1 MRWRLP
7 RGWGAIGNTLLSVVE
22 AGDTVLAGDVLN
34 GGTNLLLRQ
43 HLPRLGVRVE
53 FVDVTDLGLV
63 ERALERSPKDHSR
76 RVDNQPSASADG
88 RGGDCPAGG

>member
-1 MRWRLP
+1 M
-7 RGWGAIGNTLLSVVE
+7 GAIGNTLLSLVE
-22 AGDTVLAGDVLN
+22 AGDTVLAGDVLY

-63 ERALERSPKDHSR
+63 ERALSGRLGSFSSSR
-76 RVDNQPSASADG
+76 
-88 RGGDCPAGG
+88 